1 VIGQEKNNQSNA
13 QAEAK
18 RKSRAK
24 PRDLNQKRQIFASNA
39 QVSRLGTGK
48 MGKNS

>member
-1 VIGQEKNNQSNA
+1 MINFNNYLLEPFALNA
-13 QAEAK
+13 QIFAPNAQVFT
-18 RKSRAK
+18 
-24 PRDLNQKRQIFASNA
+24 QKRQIFASNA